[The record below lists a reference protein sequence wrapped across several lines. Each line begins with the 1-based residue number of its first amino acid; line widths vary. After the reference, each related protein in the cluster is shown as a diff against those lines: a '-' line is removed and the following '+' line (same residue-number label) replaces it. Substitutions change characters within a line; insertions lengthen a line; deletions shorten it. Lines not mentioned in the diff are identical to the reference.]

1 MLENKQSEL
10 TTLKQQIVDYFTSIG
25 TTSDSIADV
34 DRATSNIAI
43 ITNEIKELETQ
54 ILSKKESLQKNIV
67 QLTDLKEIAVECN
80 TIILNRLE
88 KINEDLNIENE
99 NVEKIKFESQF
110 DEEKYKRILYNEFYE
125 QFKTYHKSG
134 LSWDNINWCL
144 NLIEPNEQFLEL
156 NHEQFLLK
164 IGEQTFDKNALYAKV
179 FMEILDSEANFFIY
193 QNLIKKNLYNISSN
207 IQIVGYYGKSPL
219 TSCSFG
225 QRCTAV
231 VITLLMTGMK
241 PLLIDEPE
249 AHLDNRLIAEY
260 LVDLIKEKKNERQ
273 IIFATHNANFVVNGD
288 AELIHILEIPKE
300 KVYTEIVSTT
310 IENLDNRKSL
320 LKLEGGEEAFR
331 KRDKKLLS
339 NII

>member
-1 MLENKQSEL
+1 M
-10 TTLKQQIVDYFTSIG
+10 
-25 TTSDSIADV
+25 
-34 DRATSNIAI
+34 
-43 ITNEIKELETQ
+43 
-54 ILSKKESLQKNIV
+54 
-67 QLTDLKEIAVECN
+67 
-80 TIILNRLE
+80 
-88 KINEDLNIENE
+88 
-99 NVEKIKFESQF
+99 
-110 DEEKYKRILYNEFYE
+110 
-125 QFKTYHKSG
+125 
-134 LSWDNINWCL
+134 SWDNINWCL
-144 NLIEPNEQFLEL
+144 NLIEPNQQFLEL
-156 NHEQFLLK
+156 SHEQFLSGLTLK
-164 IGEQTFDKNALYAKV
+164 TYDKNTLYARV
-179 FMEILDSEANFFIY
+179 FLEILENEDNFNIY
-193 QNLIKKNLYNISSN
+193 QLLIRKHFYNISST
-207 IQIVGYYGKSPL
+207 IEIIGYYGNSPL

-260 LVDLIKEKKNERQ
+260 LVDLIKQKKNERQ

-339 NII
+339 NVI